1 MTLHTFGLQ
10 YDLPDA
16 DISKEGRT
24 IVTEQAHTL
33 ESLLHRAH
41 QAVAGVNQRTGHPQD
56 KAEALHAVAA
66 QTERDLAEEAQIHVK
81 IEQDIALLRS
91 MFTDPTNLPLE
102 SAQRLRSM
110 EQANAVLHAN
120 LAAARGALE
129 TMVERPG
136 SAEAL

>member
-1 MTLHTFGLQ
+1 M
-10 YDLPDA
+10 
-16 DISKEGRT
+16 KR
-24 IVTEQAHTL
+24 EQ
-33 ESLLHRAH
+33 E
-41 QAVAGVNQRTGHPQD
+41 
-56 KAEALHAVAA
+56 
-66 QTERDLAEEAQIHVK
+66 
-81 IEQDIALLRS
+81 IELLRS

-102 SAQRLRSM
+102 SAQRLCSM